1 MTTKLNKS
9 STIELDYKEVE
20 ILFYTLEHLLD
31 SNEIVIER
39 LNDLAEHLDIDED
52 YTFHVDDYHK
62 LFGKLLSFK
71 QDITLKMIKAECIQK
86 ERRN

>member
-20 ILFYTLEHLLD
+20 ILFYTLENLID
-31 SNEIVIER
+31 SREIVIER
-39 LNDLAEHLDIDED
+39 LNDIVGYDED
-52 YTFHVDDYHK
+52 YTFHVDDYYK
-62 LFGKLLSFK
+62 LFTKLFSFK
-71 QDITLKMIKAECIQK
+71 SDCIRK

>member
-52 YTFHVDDYHK
+52 YTFHVDDYYK
-62 LFGKLLSFK
+62 LFTKLFSFK
-71 QDITLKMIKAECIQK
+71 SDCIRK